1 MCTHT
6 VARWLFQHWS
16 REVNNSAEGRQTGSQ
31 WSMHTESIYLSTY
44 QPSASDTPLCHC
56 FTSSSCSSSACLHS
70 FNWLLKS
77 RFLLLPCCSF
87 MVCLTGEPRQQ
98 QICILDTVIRVLA
111 FRVFEYETSPCREE
125 VVVDECVKHK
135 ILSYCPIALLYK
147 HYYSF

>member
-1 MCTHT
+1 
-6 VARWLFQHWS
+6 
-16 REVNNSAEGRQTGSQ
+16 
-31 WSMHTESIYLSTY
+31 
-44 QPSASDTPLCHC
+44 
-56 FTSSSCSSSACLHS
+56 
-70 FNWLLKS
+70 
-77 RFLLLPCCSF
+77 